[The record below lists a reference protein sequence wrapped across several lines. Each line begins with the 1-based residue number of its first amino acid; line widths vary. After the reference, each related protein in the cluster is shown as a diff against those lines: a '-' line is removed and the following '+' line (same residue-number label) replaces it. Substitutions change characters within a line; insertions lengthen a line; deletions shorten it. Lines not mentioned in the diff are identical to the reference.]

1 MSITRNNTLPDQWDA
16 TITYAEGDYVS
27 YLGIIY
33 RCVQTSLNNN
43 PALDNDYT
51 YWMPLDIYMKTFTV
65 MPHGE
70 YSGDEN
76 FWDRD
81 NIYID
86 VNGYVYLN
94 GENTGIN
101 VKGQD
106 GKTEIS
112 FDELTPEQIE
122 QIRGPQGQIGP
133 QGPQG
138 ATGPQGP
145 TGYVDLTEE
154 QVALLKGDEGKS
166 TYEIWLEQG
175 HTGTE
180 EDFLAWLR
188 AGVITLDTQLDT
200 TSTNGVENRAIALA
214 FNVYRNQVDALVRGF
229 ENRIADLEN
238 RLKYQYS
245 GQDYE
250 FKYGITSEGQQGYFE
265 HGTSRIIPFNDTD
278 EVNLTT
284 NLTPNILTSFRQQM
298 TIDDINEEP
307 NEDMNRIII
316 FKDGQFNPDI
326 DIDFN
331 VYDEFFTYITN
342 NGEICMYSGYKE
354 STREPGDNGRCGF
367 WMSSSIFDSNPG
379 TLTVKI
385 RNINAYK
392 VYAGTWDDS
401 RAKLPDLYSTGEYR
415 LRQDEISLWNYSPSA
430 GKYVFSDSF
439 DYQLQGNE
447 NIYITFG
454 DSRNMTMYITE
465 ISFR

>member
-101 VKGQD
+101 VRGQD
-106 GKTEIS
+106 GRTEIS
-112 FDELTPEQIE
+112 FDELTPEQLE

-278 EVNLTT
+278 EINLTT
-284 NLTPNILTSFRQQM
+284 NLATNTLTSFRQQM

-307 NEDMNRIII
+307 TPLSN
-316 FKDGQFNPDI
+316 
-326 DIDFN
+326 
-331 VYDEFFTYITN
+331 DE
-342 NGEICMYSGYKE
+342 E
-354 STREPGDNGRCGF
+354 
-367 WMSSSIFDSNPG
+367 
-379 TLTVKI
+379 V
-385 RNINAYK
+385 
-392 VYAGTWDDS
+392 
-401 RAKLPDLYSTGEYR
+401 
-415 LRQDEISLWNYSPSA
+415 
-430 GKYVFSDSF
+430 
-439 DYQLQGNE
+439 
-447 NIYITFG
+447 
-454 DSRNMTMYITE
+454 
-465 ISFR
+465 